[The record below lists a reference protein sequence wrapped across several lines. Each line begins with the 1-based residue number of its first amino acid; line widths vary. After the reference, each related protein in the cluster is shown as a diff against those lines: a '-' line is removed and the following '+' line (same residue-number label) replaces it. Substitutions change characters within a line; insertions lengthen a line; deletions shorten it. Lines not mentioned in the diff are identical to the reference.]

1 MEARACGNAGLWRKP
16 VCVRATRKPVWGS
29 AWRGAMPQ
37 QGEPGREGGVCFS
50 FLDNELTNSKK
61 NNYYK
66 EIKAGRSVSMN
77 E

>member
-1 MEARACGNAGLWRKP
+1 MEGRARGNARLWSKP
-16 VCVRATRKPVWGS
+16 VCVRATREPVWGS
-29 AWRGAMPQ
+29 TGRGAVLNRKSR
-37 QGEPGREGGVCFS
+37 GRVCFS
-50 FLDNELTNSKK
+50 FLNNELTNSKK